1 MFIIVPILLIVF
13 GIIFVTLIA
22 KDVFWDHT
30 TIEIGCFILAAIFFV
45 TSIFFVINAVIC
57 LNIHANADAYYA
69 EKTELRN
76 SYIALLERYDA
87 LADQDLT
94 ASSIYMDLYNK
105 IINFNLNV
113 RQAQNNKNRA
123 FWAEGLLYNPAY
135 LNLEPIP
142 IN

>member
-13 GIIFVTLIA
+13 GIIFVTLVA
-22 KDVFWDHT
+22 KDVFWNHAA
-30 TIEIGCFILAAIFFV
+30 IEIGCFILAAIFFV
-45 TSIFFVINAVIC
+45 TSIFFVINAVVC
-57 LNIHANADAYYA
+57 LNVHANADAYYA
-69 EKTELRN
+69 EKIELRN
-76 SYIALLERYDA
+76 SYIALFERYDT

-94 ASSIYMDLYNK
+94 ASSVYLDLYDK

-123 FWAEGLLYNPAY
+123 FWTEGLLYNPSY

-142 IN
+142 ID